1 MKSIA
6 ILGGSRLGQ
15 GPWRPGRKIW
25 SISIFGSSVIDFC
38 QARME
43 ESLTEVVAFSLFGMT
58 KVIDPDDMP
67 VDVSGVSILGA
78 KSVNRPH
85 AAESLDGAPNK
96 LRIKSLAL
104 VGGFEATERQID
116 TGDED

>member
-38 QARME
+38 QAQME
-43 ESLTEVVAFSLFGMT
+43 ETMTEVVALSLFGMT
-58 KVIDPDDMP
+58 KVIVPEDMP
-67 VDVSGVSILGA
+67 VAVSGMSILGG

-85 AAESLDGAPNK
+85 AADTFNTSPNK
-96 LRIKSLAL
+96 LQIKALAI
-104 VGGFEATERQID
+104 VGGFEATERQTD
-116 TGDED
+116 TGEDD